1 MIYTLDTSFFI
12 DAKNWHMPIETGPS
26 FWCWLIYLAEKKIIS
41 IHKQVYIEIT
51 AGNDSLAKWM
61 KDNKDVL
68 VDKNIAIEQISKVM
82 TEVYGILDEVELEK
96 IKEDQWAIAYAFS
109 TNRIVVT
116 SERPGKQ
123 TAPLNKKFLLYVHH
137 YILKLYDYIFSLA
150 DAFFYAIKCI
160 SLTGRDRMNDDR
172 NILQPFRRSQ
182 PTASAT
188 ALVPPS

>member
-12 DAKNWHMPIETGPS
+12 DAKNWHMPIETGPY
-26 FWCWLIYLAEKKIIS
+26 FWCWLISLAEKKIIS

-82 TEVYGILDEVELEK
+82 TEWYGILDEVELEK
-96 IKEDQWAIAYAFS
+96 IKADQWVIAHALS